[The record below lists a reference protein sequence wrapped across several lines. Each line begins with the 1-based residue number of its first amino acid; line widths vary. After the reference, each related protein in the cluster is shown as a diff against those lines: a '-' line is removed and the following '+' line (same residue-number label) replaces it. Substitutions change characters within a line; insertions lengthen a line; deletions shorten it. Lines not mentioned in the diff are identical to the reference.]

1 MKQHPANII
10 LTVIISVFVAIVAN
24 PIIAQEEVGSSTI
37 VENYKPEKLTKSRLN
52 LSFSPI
58 GNYGLAYI
66 SAEVLRPNIGYEI
79 PFNFLFNSDLEF
91 SGFTTGIN
99 LKFYPFKGNKWLY
112 VGPMFNLGLLFSSD
126 SYGHSSARYEVFTV
140 APGVKY
146 GIQLSPID
154 QFGIFV
160 EGNSNLFIIF
170 SDPSTT
176 LAHVLSVGIN
186 FTF

>member
-1 MKQHPANII
+1 MFNA
-10 LTVIISVFVAIVAN
+10 VIDN
-24 PIIAQEEVGSSTI
+24 QLIAQEDVYTSTAS
-37 VENYKPEKLTKSRLN
+37 ENNNSEKLTKTRLN
-52 LSFSPI
+52 LSFAPV
-58 GNYGLAYI
+58 GNYGLASI

-79 PFNFLFNSDLEF
+79 PLNFMFNSDLEF

-112 VGPMFNLGLLFSSD
+112 VGPMFNMGLLFSSD
-126 SYGHSSARYEVFTV
+126 NYGHSNSRYEVFMI

-146 GIQLSPID
+146 GLQLSPIES
-154 QFGIFV
+154 FGIFV
-160 EGNSNLFIIF
+160 EGSSNLFIIF